1 MKKAILLHL
10 ALIPFCMGLLAQST
24 QNALPPAA
32 SATELLSGKKH
43 SLYPQKPLP
52 FASDYDNYGGK
63 LGIGISILNGFGVPA
78 RYYFSPKSV
87 AELGFYTGGIA
98 IYEDDPNGGSLEL
111 ESFEMGFMA
120 GAGYTYFGDRFLKQ
134 KKRKNKVR
142 AHGVALRASRLFGDF
157 QTTFTSLGWAM
168 ETFREN
174 KTNKSFIFELGLQG
188 VFPDFVFENRVFNEL
203 RQYSATNG
211 SSGPSDSG

>member
-1 MKKAILLHL
+1 MKKAFLFHL
-10 ALIPFCMGLLAQST
+10 ALACVYTGLVAQSA
-24 QNALPPAA
+24 QNTLSSAAPA
-32 SATELLSGKKH
+32 SQLSWDKKQ
-43 SLYPQKPLP
+43 SLYSPKPAP

-87 AELGFYTGGIA
+87 AELGLYTGGIA
-98 IYEDDPNGGSLEL
+98 IYEEQPNGGGLEL
-111 ESFEMGFMA
+111 EAYELGFMA
-120 GAGYTYFGDRFLKQ
+120 GAGYTFFGDRFLKE

-174 KTNKSFIFELGLQG
+174 RTNKSFIFELGLQG
-188 VFPDFVFENRVFNEL
+188 AFPDFVFENRVFDDPRPGIYL
-203 RQYSATNG
+203 RCHWNFFL
-211 SSGPSDSG
+211 D

>member
-10 ALIPFCMGLLAQST
+10 ALAFFCT
-24 QNALPPAA
+24 ALWGQAA
-32 SATELLSGKKH
+32 
-43 SLYPQKPLP
+43 QKPLLSADAAPPNFSGEKRSAYSPVSAP

-98 IYEDDPNGGSLEL
+98 IYEDDPVGGGIEL
-111 ESFEMGFMA
+111 EAYELGFMI
-120 GAGYTYFGDRFLKQ
+120 GGGYTYFGDRFLKQ

-142 AHGVALRASRLFGDF
+142 AHGAALRVNRLFGDF

-188 VFPDFVFENRVFNEL
+188 AFPDFTYSGRVLDDPIPGIYVRCHWNFFL
-203 RQYSATNG
+203 
-211 SSGPSDSG
+211 D

>member
-1 MKKAILLHL
+1 MKKTVLLHL
-10 ALIPFCMGLLAQST
+10 SLALVC
-24 QNALPPAA
+24 
-32 SATELLSGKKH
+32 TELLGQDTQH
-43 SLYPQKPLP
+43 SLVATEAVAQHSLAEKPAPYPAKPAP
-52 FASDYDNYGGK
+52 FASEYDNYGGK
-63 LGIGISILNGFGVPA
+63 LGIGISILDGFGVPA

-98 IYEDDPNGGSLEL
+98 IYEEQPAGGNLEL
-111 ESFEMGFMA
+111 QAYELGFMI
-120 GAGYTYFGDRFLKQ
+120 GTGYTYFGDRFLKQ

-157 QTTFTSLGWAM
+157 GTTFTSLGWAM

-188 VFPDFVFENRVFNEL
+188 SFPNFVFEGREYNDPRPGVYL
-203 RQYSATNG
+203 RCHWNFFLN
-211 SSGPSDSG
+211 

>member
-1 MKKAILLHL
+1 MKKTVLLHL
-10 ALIPFCMGLLAQST
+10 ALVLFYTGLLGQST
-24 QNALPPAA
+24 QNALLSTKNAA
-32 SATELLSGKKH
+32 QYSLEETPSLNAPKSA
-43 SLYPQKPLP
+43 P
-52 FASDYDNYGGK
+52 FASEYDNYGGK

-98 IYEDDPNGGSLEL
+98 IYEDDPTGGGFEVESYEL
-111 ESFEMGFMA
+111 GFMM

-142 AHGVALRASRLFGDF
+142 AHGVALRANRLFGDF

-174 KTNKSFIFELGLQG
+174 RTNKSFIFELGLQG
-188 VFPDFVFENRVFNEL
+188 AFPDFVFDGREFNDPIPGIYL
-203 RQYSATNG
+203 RCHWNFFL
-211 SSGPSDSG
+211 D

>member
-1 MKKAILLHL
+1 MKKLFLTPLFLLCCSMATLWGQATQSATSSAPH
-10 ALIPFCMGLLAQST
+10 LLAEKP
-24 QNALPPAA
+24 ALYSPV
-32 SATELLSGKKH
+32 SA
-43 SLYPQKPLP
+43 P

-78 RYYFSPKSV
+78 RYYISPKNV

-98 IYEDDPNGGSLEL
+98 VYAEDNTGGGIEL
-111 ESFEMGFMA
+111 ESYELGFMM
-120 GAGYTYFGDRFLKQ
+120 GAGYTHFGNRFLKQ

-142 AHGVALRASRLFGDF
+142 AHGVALRANQLFGDF

-174 KTNKSFIFELGLQG
+174 KTHKSFIFELGLQG
-188 VFPDFVFENRVFNEL
+188 AFPDFVFDGRQINDPQPGIYL
-203 RQYSATNG
+203 RCHWNFFL
-211 SSGPSDSG
+211 D

>member
-1 MKKAILLHL
+1 MKKTVVLHL
-10 ALIPFCMGLLAQST
+10 SFVLICTGLLGQGT
-24 QNALPPAA
+24 QNSLVATAAVARHPPAA
-32 SATELLSGKKH
+32 KPV
-43 SLYPQKPLP
+43 LYPAKPTP
-52 FASDYDNYGGK
+52 FASEYDNYGSK

-98 IYEDDPNGGSLEL
+98 IYEEAPTGGGPEL
-111 ESFEMGFMA
+111 QTYELGFIT

-134 KKRKNKVR
+134 KKRKNKIR
-142 AHGVALRASRLFGDF
+142 AHGVALRASHLFGDF

-188 VFPDFVFENRVFNEL
+188 AFPDFVFEGREYNDPRPGIYL
-203 RQYSATNG
+203 RCHWNFFLN
-211 SSGPSDSG
+211 